1 MDVISRSRF
10 MDAPG
15 ITELIVELREGE
27 ERAWESLLPMVYEEL
42 RRVAHRQLQQQ
53 GPGHTLNTTALVHE
67 AYIRLADGARLS
79 LVDRAHFFAVAARA
93 MRHVLIDHARKHS
106 TAKRGGDWQQIPLDE
121 AEISVEARADT
132 LLALD
137 AALSQL
143 MDMNERLARVV
154 ECRFFGGMTDEETA
168 AALGVTDRTVRRDW
182 TKARLW
188 LYAEI
193 GGGTQ

>member
-1 MDVISRSRF
+1 MDG
-10 MDAPG
+10 PG
-15 ITELIVELREGE
+15 ITELIVELREGKDH
-27 ERAWESLLPMVYEEL
+27 AWESLLPMVYEEL
-42 RRVAHRQLQQQ
+42 RRVAHRQLRQQ

-67 AYIRLADGARLS
+67 AYIRLADGSHLS

-137 AALSQL
+137 AALTRL

-168 AALGVTDRTVRRDW
+168 TALGVTDRTVRRDW

-193 GGGTQ
+193 GAGAQ